1 VFCLNGFIDGSG
13 SMFTSTLRRR
23 TTAVVTAAILVSV
36 SLLVAPSAVS
46 SATTPSSADHWVA
59 SWTASPTDSVTPV
72 DAAGFPVPEVLI
84 NQTLRMIV
92 TPHLGGTELRLHLS
106 NRFGY
111 APAQFG
117 NLTVGIEG
125 SRAVS
130 DLTPVTFGGRAQV
143 SVPVGQ
149 DVVSDPLALT
159 FTAFTPLAVSI
170 FMPGVQSFPTK
181 HWNAN
186 ATSFY
191 TPPGTGDLTTVA
203 SNGPFSLRT
212 EAWLYIDGVDVEAPA
227 STPAIVAFGDSITDG
242 FVAST
247 PVSLP
252 TSLAI
257 ADKNGRYPDDLQ
269 RRIDTAGIP
278 ISVVNAGISANR
290 LVSDGYSLLMGVSG
304 VHRFQQD
311 ALDVPGVKGVIVQ
324 EGIND
329 FGIPPAITTPSQLIA
344 GYEEVIAMAHARGV
358 KIWLGTLLPASNSII
373 DGPASAPLSEIYREQ
388 VNAWIRS
395 QHLADGVI
403 DFDAALRDPN
413 DPTVLNP
420 RYSSADHLHPNLLGY
435 QEMAATVKLSVLET
449 ALS

>member
-1 VFCLNGFIDGSG
+1 
-13 SMFTSTLRRR
+13 MA
-23 TTAVVTAAILVSV
+23 AVAVLAFA
-36 SLLVAPSAVS
+36 SLLVAPSTVA
-46 SATTPSSADHWVA
+46 SAATRTGWVA

-72 DAAGFPVPEVLI
+72 DAAGFPVPEVLA

-92 TPHLGGTELRLHLS
+92 TPHLGGTVLRLHLS
-106 NRFGY
+106 NRFGH
-111 APAQFG
+111 APVTFG
-117 NLTVGIEG
+117 HVTVGIEG
-125 SRAVS
+125 NGAIS
-130 DLTPVTFGGRAQV
+130 DLSPVTFGGRPQV

-149 DVVSDPLALT
+149 DVVSDPVALT

-170 FMPGVQSFPTK
+170 FMPGVQEYPTK

-186 ATSFY
+186 ATSY
-191 TPPGTGDLTTVA
+191 YAPPETGDLTTVP
-203 SNGPFSLRT
+203 SNGQFSLRT
-212 EAWLYIDGVDVEAPA
+212 EAWLYIDGVDVEA
-227 STPAIVAFGDSITDG
+227 SRHTVAIVAFGDSITDG

-252 TSLAI
+252 TSLAV

-269 RRIDTAGIP
+269 RRIDAAGLP

-290 LVSDGYSLLMGVSG
+290 LVSGGYSLLLGPSG
-304 VHRFQQD
+304 VQRFQQD
-311 ALDVPGVKGVIVQ
+311 ALDVPGVRGVILQ

-329 FGIPPAITTPSQLIA
+329 LGIPPATTTPSQLIA
-344 GYEEVIAMAHARGV
+344 GYEEVIAMAHAQGV

-373 DGPASAPLSEIYREQ
+373 DGPTSAPLSEIYREQ

-403 DFDAALRDPN
+403 DFDAALRDPS

-420 RYSSADHLHPNLLGY
+420 LYASADHLHPNLLGY
-435 QEMAATVKLSVLET
+435 QEMAATVTLSMLEA
-449 ALS
+449 AL

>member
-1 VFCLNGFIDGSG
+1 MLRFKGFIFGSRR
-13 SMFTSTLRRR
+13 MFTSTLRRR
-23 TTAVVTAAILVSV
+23 TTAVVKVAILASV
-36 SLLVAPSAVS
+36 SLLVAPSAVA
-46 SATTPSSADHWVA
+46 SATNPPGEDHWVA
-59 SWTASPTDSVTPV
+59 SWTASPTDSVTPF
-72 DAAGFPVPEVLI
+72 DAAGFPVPEVLV

-106 NRFGY
+106 NRFGH
-111 APAQFG
+111 APAQFE
-117 NLTVGIEG
+117 NVTVGVEG
-125 SRAVS
+125 NGAVS
-130 DLTPVTFGGRAQV
+130 DLSPVTFGGRPQV

-149 DVVSDPLALT
+149 DVVSDPVALA
-159 FTAFTPLAVSI
+159 FSAFIPLAVSI
-170 FMPGVQSFPTK
+170 FMPGDQSFPTK

-186 ATSFY
+186 ATSY
-191 TPPGTGDLTTVA
+191 YAPPGTGDLTTVA
-203 SNGPFSLRT
+203 SNAPFSLRS

-227 STPAIVAFGDSITDG
+227 STTAIVAFGDSITDG

-247 PVSLP
+247 PASLP

-269 RRIDTAGIP
+269 RRIDVAGIP

-290 LVSDGYSLLMGVSG
+290 LVSGGYSLLMGPSG
-304 VHRFQQD
+304 VQRFQQD
-311 ALDVPGVKGVIVQ
+311 ALDVPGVRGVILQ

-358 KIWLGTLLPASNSII
+358 KIWLGTLLPASNAII
-373 DGPASAPLSEIYREQ
+373 DGPTTAPLSEIYREQ

-403 DFDAALRDPN
+403 DFDAALRDPS

-420 RYSSADHLHPNLLGY
+420 LYSSADHLHPNLLGY
-435 QEMAATVKLSVLET
+435 QEMAAIVNLSMLET
-449 ALS
+449 SLP

>member
-1 VFCLNGFIDGSG
+1 V
-13 SMFTSTLRRR
+13 
-23 TTAVVTAAILVSV
+23 ILIAGL
-36 SLLVAPSAVS
+36 LLVAPSGIA
-46 SATTPSSADHWVA
+46 SATTSAADHWVG

-72 DAAGFPVPEVLI
+72 DAAGFPVPEVLA

-92 TPHLGGTELRLHLS
+92 VPHLGGTQLRLHFS

-111 APAQFG
+111 APARFEDV
-117 NLTVGIEG
+117 TIGIEG
-125 SRAVS
+125 PASVS
-130 DLTPVTFGGRAQV
+130 DITSVTFGGRDEV
-143 SVPVGQ
+143 SVPEGQ
-149 DVVSDPLALT
+149 DIVSDPVAFK
-159 FTAFTPLAVSI
+159 FTAFTPLAVST

-186 ATSFY
+186 ATSY
-191 TPPGTGDLTTVA
+191 YSPPETGDLTTVP
-203 SNGPFSLRT
+203 SNRPFSLRT
-212 EAWLYIDGVDVEAPA
+212 EAWLYVDEIDVEAPTA
-227 STPAIVAFGDSITDG
+227 TAAIVAFGDSITDG
-242 FVAST
+242 FVSTT

-269 RRIDTAGIP
+269 RRIDAAGIP
-278 ISVVNAGISANR
+278 ISVLNAGISSNR
-290 LVSDGYSLLMGVSG
+290 LVTDGEPLLLGLSG
-304 VHRFQQD
+304 VQRFQED

-329 FGIPPAITTPSQLIA
+329 LGIPPAVTTPSQLIA
-344 GYEEVIAMAHARGV
+344 GYEKVIAMAHSQGV

-373 DGPASAPLSEIYREQ
+373 DGPTSAPLSEIYREQ

-413 DPTVLNP
+413 NPMVLNP
-420 RYSSADHLHPNLLGY
+420 LYSSIDHLHPNLLGY
-435 QEMAATVKLSVLET
+435 QVMANAVNLAMLKSAV
-449 ALS
+449 S